1 MTAEIVNLRLR
12 RKAKSRAQ
20 ADNKAAENRL
30 VFGRPK
36 SEIDR
41 TGQVNSKAKK
51 DLDGHRRE
59 D

>member
-1 MTAEIVNLRLR
+1 MAEVVNLRLK
-12 RKAKSRAQ
+12 RKAKSRVQ

-30 VFGRPK
+30 VFGRAK

-41 TGQVNSKAKK
+41 NNQMNSKAKK
-51 DLDGHRRE
+51 DLDGHRCE

>member
-1 MTAEIVNLRLR
+1 MAEVVNLRLK

-30 VFGRPK
+30 VFGRAK
-36 SEIDR
+36 SEIDSNS
-41 TGQVNSKAKK
+41 QMNSKSKK